1 MWTRLTRFG
10 LASSLSVALTGGAA
24 VVHAQ
29 QQQQPNMGSETQGA
43 AQDAQNAA
51 QNAKNTGQDAQNAAQ
66 NAGNEAKGTAKATS
80 QATQDSM
87 ITTKIKAKL
96 LNVSPGGQGGDVRVS
111 TKSGAVTLSGTVTS
125 EAERQRAL
133 DAANSTDGVEKVN
146 DLIRVQPTQNRP
158 TQDQPSQDQP
168 SQDQPTQNQP
178 AQ

>member
-1 MWTRLTRFG
+1 MWKRLTRLG

-29 QQQQPNMGSETQGA
+29 QEQGTGSAAQGA
-43 AQDAQNAA
+43 AQDTQNAAEKANNAA
-51 QNAKNTGQDAQNAAQ
+51 QNAGDTTKNAAQ
-66 NAGNEAKGTAKATS
+66 NAGNDAKGTAKATS
-80 QATQDSM
+80 QASEDSM

-96 LNVSPGGQGGDVRVS
+96 LAVSPGSTGSDVRVS
-111 TKSGAVTLSGTVTS
+111 TKSGAVTLTGTVSS

-146 DLIRVQPTQNRP
+146 DLIRVQPTQNEPPKGQPAP
-158 TQDQPSQDQP
+158 TEN
-168 SQDQPTQNQP
+168 QNQP